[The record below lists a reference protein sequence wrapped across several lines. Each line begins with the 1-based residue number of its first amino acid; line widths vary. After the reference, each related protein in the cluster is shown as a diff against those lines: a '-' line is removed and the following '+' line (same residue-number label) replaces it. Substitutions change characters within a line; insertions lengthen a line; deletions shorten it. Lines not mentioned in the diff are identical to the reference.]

1 MSATE
6 QPPLSF
12 ALLDRQIQ
20 ALPEGPIASLRS
32 PRWTRQWTVVGVAG
46 MILGLL
52 PALFVQWMEPRVW
65 MLTVSR
71 LGLALMIVGL
81 APGFFRDLWVI
92 AHELRHHRRGFVT
105 QFDHD
110 VAQFRAL
117 AAWLSVYPLDSL
129 QTLARYARM
138 GHERLESRLQLMLG
152 GIERLGL
159 LPLLLSL
166 FVVLRNWRDLLALP
180 AWLALLAIMAAI
192 LWIIGWMGAE
202 FRRRLQLYGFLLE
215 EALQVKRG
223 RLIEPADHPAHS

>member
-6 QPPLSF
+6 QPLLSF

-32 PRWTRQWTVVGVAG
+32 PRWIRQWTVAGVAG
-46 MILGLL
+46 MIIGLL
-52 PALFVQWMEPRVW
+52 PALFAQWMEPTVW
-65 MLTVSR
+65 MLTISR
-71 LGLALMIVGL
+71 LGLALTIIGF

-92 AHELRHHRRGFVT
+92 AHEFRHHRRGFVT

-110 VAQFRAL
+110 VAHFRAL
-117 AAWLSVYPLDSL
+117 ATRLSVYPLESL

-138 GHERLESRLQLMLG
+138 GHEQLESRLQLMLG
-152 GIERLGL
+152 GVDRLGL

-166 FVVLRNWRDLLALP
+166 YVVLRNWRDLLALP
-180 AWLALLAIMAAI
+180 AWLAMLAIMAAV

-202 FRRRLQLYGFLLE
+202 FRRRLRLYDFLLE
-215 EALQVKRG
+215 EALQLKLTQVQ
-223 RLIEPADHPAHS
+223 